1 MGQVA
6 LNSFPQGIIA
16 KGHKEKNFQFLVL
29 SGSALAL
36 IQSQLVNLP
45 PSQRR
50 SASRALFYFECFLRL
65 TNHPPVS
72 CILDLRT
79 NAFLSS
85 QRLFYGALY
94 STCFLAAEVKY
105 SSRQRLVL
113 YFFKLLAE
121 LSKSTPIKV
130 FVHSDLTENQVRECI
145 AQFESI
151 RIDPVCV
158 AKLTGWHVVDRSA
171 GSFRLK
177 MGAVFDVLGSDFTRG
192 LHQESQKHALAHSH
206 YGNYAN
212 AVSRFDD
219 FVRWYDKDTIDR
231 CPLNSEVLQEP
242 VFVYQFFWS
251 FQRWHFEGYS
261 ERCQNQPMERVLANL
276 QRQWIRIIS
285 WAKSVLVRGGL
296 MCSPLGEVW
305 PEGSKKLTQSLR
317 EVGHHRYADGETLVS
332 QKLLTQI
339 PLSVTDKEATELL
352 FKRIEDDFNQ
362 VVRWARRQID
372 RTAHRLKAID
382 RACENGE
389 LITLGSRM
397 SSRAYGQPATA
408 MNSLIRTV
416 KEAHNGFTII
426 DHTMRGQ
433 LVSATGVS
441 FSTADLAENL
451 VLPTKYA
458 IAPIAIWLVAQHP
471 VLTDASLLGCELFDR
486 NGKRTGFVRTDS
498 GSVLVV
504 KKNRKGKQQEVVLSD
519 DAASVVELLIQIT
532 APVRSYLNEKEDD
545 AWRRLFIVAGG
556 QGFQEPYTFTSQTGF
571 AKILRQKAFLQVHS
585 AELGDLFTVLSLA
598 RIRATAGVLVYL
610 KSLSI
615 EKMAESLG
623 NSKRVAMNHY
633 LPPTIMQFFQERW
646 VRIFQNA
653 VIVHAMKDSPCL
665 LDATD
670 FSSMSELDRFLEAHA
685 LRPPPEESDPLSSS
699 AEQTFGSSGSEIVI
713 SIDEDVLGVLL
724 SLKLA
729 VEQAGPR
736 AAGTAVYWSEFAA
749 KVEAHIESDDFLDP
763 YIRSCLVKAKGIANP
778 QQFEGL
784 VCG

>member
-1 MGQVA
+1 MSQVSP
-6 LNSFPQGIIA
+6 NSFPQGIIA
-16 KGHKEKNFQFLVL
+16 KGHTEKNFQFLVL

-36 IQSQLVNLP
+36 IQSQLANLP

-50 SASRALFYFECFLRL
+50 SASRALFYFECFLWL
-65 TNHPPVS
+65 IKHPPITS
-72 CILDLRT
+72 ALDLRT
-79 NAFLSS
+79 NAFLSI

-113 YFFKLLAE
+113 YFFKLLAG
-121 LSKSTPIKV
+121 LSKTAPIKI
-130 FVHSDLTENQVRECI
+130 FVHSDLTDSQVRECI

-151 RIDPVCV
+151 RIDPARV
-158 AKLTGWHVVDRSA
+158 AKLTGWHVADRSA

-177 MGAVFDVLGSDFTRG
+177 MGAVFDVLGTDFTSG

-206 YGNYAN
+206 YGNYVN
-212 AVSRFDD
+212 VVSRFDD
-219 FVRWYDKDTIDR
+219 FVCWYDEDPIDR
-231 CPLNSEVLQEP
+231 LPLSPEVLQDP
-242 VFVYQFFWS
+242 IFVYQFFWS
-251 FQRWHFEGYS
+251 FQRWHFEGYT
-261 ERCQNQPMERVLANL
+261 ERRQSQPTERVLANL
-276 QRQWIRIIS
+276 QRQWIRIIC

-305 PEGSKKLTQSLR
+305 PEGSRKLTRSLH
-317 EVGHHRYADGETLVS
+317 EVGHHRYADGEAVVS

-352 FKRIEDDFNQ
+352 FKRIEDDFNK

-372 RTAHRLKAID
+372 RIAHRLNAID
-382 RACENGE
+382 QACDQGD
-389 LITLGSRM
+389 LITLGSRI
-397 SSRAYGQPATA
+397 SSRAYGQPLMA

-416 KEAHNGFTII
+416 KETHNGFTII
-426 DHTMRGQ
+426 DHAMRGH

-441 FSTADLAENL
+441 FSTAELAANL
-451 VLPTKYA
+451 AMPTKYA
-458 IAPIAIWLVAQHP
+458 IAPIAIWLVAQQP
-471 VLTDASLLGCELFDR
+471 VLTDASLLACELFDR

-532 APVRSYLNEKEDD
+532 SPVRSYLKEKGDD

-571 AKILRQKAFLQVHS
+571 AKTLRQKAFVQAHS
-585 AELGDLFTVLSLA
+585 GELGELINTLSLA

-610 KSLSI
+610 DSLSI

-653 VIVHAMKDSPCL
+653 VIVHAMKDSPFL

-670 FSSMSELDRFLEAHA
+670 FNSMSELDRFLEAHA
-685 LRPPPEESDPLSSS
+685 LRPLPEEPDPQSSS
-699 AEQTFGSSGSEIVI
+699 AEQTFDSSDSEIVI
-713 SIDEDVLGVLL
+713 SIDEGVLGVLL

-729 VEQAGPR
+729 VEKAGPR
-736 AAGTAVYWSEFAA
+736 AGETAVYWSEFAA
-749 KVEAHIESDDFLDP
+749 KVESHIESDDFADP
-763 YIRSCLVKAKGIANP
+763 YIRSCLEKAREVANP
-778 QQFEGL
+778 QQYEGL

>member
-1 MGQVA
+1 MSQVSP
-6 LNSFPQGIIA
+6 NSFPQGIIA
-16 KGHKEKNFQFLVL
+16 KGHTEKNFQFLVL

-36 IQSQLVNLP
+36 IQSQLANLP
-45 PSQRR
+45 QSQRR
-50 SASRALFYFECFLRL
+50 SASRALFYFECFLWL
-65 TNHPPVS
+65 IKHPPITS
-72 CILDLRT
+72 TRDLRT
-79 NAFLSS
+79 NAFLSI

-94 STCFLAAEVKY
+94 SNCFLAAEVKY
-105 SSRQRLVL
+105 SGRQRLVL
-113 YFFKLLAE
+113 YFFKLLAG
-121 LSKSTPIKV
+121 LSKSAPIKI
-130 FVHSDLTENQVRECI
+130 FVHSDLTDGQVRECI

-151 RIDPVCV
+151 RIDPMRV
-158 AKLTGWHVVDRSA
+158 AKLTGWHVADRNA

-177 MGAVFDVLGSDFTRG
+177 MGAVFDVLGPDFTRG

-206 YGNYAN
+206 YGNYVN
-212 AVSRFDD
+212 VVSRFDD
-219 FVRWYDKDTIDR
+219 FVRWYDDDPTDIQ
-231 CPLNSEVLQEP
+231 PLSPEVLQDP
-242 VFVYQFFWS
+242 IFVYQLFWS

-261 ERCQNQPMERVLANL
+261 ERSQTQPTERVLANL
-276 QRQWIRIIS
+276 QRQWIRIIC

-296 MCSPLGEVW
+296 MCSPLGDVW
-305 PEGSKKLTQSLR
+305 PEGSKKLTRSLH
-317 EVGHHRYADGETLVS
+317 EVGHHRYADGEALVS

-352 FKRIEDDFNQ
+352 FKRIEGDFNQ
-362 VVRWARRQID
+362 VVLWARRQID
-372 RTAHRLKAID
+372 SIAHRLNAID
-382 RACENGE
+382 QACDQGD
-389 LITLGSRM
+389 LITLGSRV
-397 SSRAYGQPATA
+397 SSRAYGQPVMA

-416 KEAHNGFTII
+416 KETHNGFTII
-426 DHTMRGQ
+426 DHAMRGH
-433 LVSATGVS
+433 LVSATGIS
-441 FSTADLAENL
+441 FSTAELAANL
-451 VLPTKYA
+451 AMPTKYA
-458 IAPIAIWLVAQHP
+458 IAPIAIWLVAQQP
-471 VLTDASLLGCELFDR
+471 VLTDASLLACELFDR

-532 APVRSYLNEKEDD
+532 APVRSYLKEKGND

-556 QGFQEPYTFTSQTGF
+556 QGFQEPYTFTSQIGF
-571 AKILRQKAFLQVHS
+571 AKTLRQKTFVQAHS
-585 AELGDLFTVLSLA
+585 AELGELINSLSLA

-610 KSLSI
+610 DSLSI

-623 NSKRVAMNHY
+623 HSKRVAMNHY

-653 VIVHAMKDSPCL
+653 VIVHAMKDSPFL

-670 FSSMSELDRFLEAHA
+670 FNSMSELDQFLEAHA
-685 LRPPPEESDPLSSS
+685 LRPFPEEPGPLTSS
-699 AEQTFGSSGSEIVI
+699 AEQALEATGSEIVI
-713 SIDEDVLGVLL
+713 SLDEGVLAVLL

-729 VEQAGPR
+729 VENAGPR

-763 YIRSCLVKAKGIANP
+763 YIRSCLVKARGIANP

-784 VCG
+784 VCA